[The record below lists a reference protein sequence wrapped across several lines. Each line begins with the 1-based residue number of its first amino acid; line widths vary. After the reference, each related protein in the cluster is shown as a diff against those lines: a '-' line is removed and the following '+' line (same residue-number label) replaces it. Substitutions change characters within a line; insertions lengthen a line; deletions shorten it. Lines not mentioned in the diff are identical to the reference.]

1 MKAEQILGNELYNAL
16 QEDNKALAALL
27 FGSLARN
34 EPHKD
39 VDICIVLDK
48 KYDNLAMSK
57 MRLNCEVFAKKNID
71 VHIFQQ
77 LPLYVRQRVLN
88 EGKIIVCKNEDL
100 LYEIAFATIKEMN
113 FYKKVY
119 ENYLVAVE
127 A

>member
-113 FYKKVY
+113 
-119 ENYLVAVE
+119 
-127 A
+127 